1 MWQFL
6 EYSLKTAHS
15 SLPGVAAD
23 TVVMAGSASTILVQE
38 EEGSALVMADHLTR
52 GRQGCDG
59 CVDEICHIDHKLPAL
74 DYVYKGKRVIPLG

>member
-1 MWQFL
+1 MWQLL

-23 TVVMAGSASTILVQE
+23 TVVMAGS
-38 EEGSALVMADHLTR
+38 EGSTLVMADHLTR

-59 CVDEICHIDHKLPAL
+59 CVDQICHINHKLPAL